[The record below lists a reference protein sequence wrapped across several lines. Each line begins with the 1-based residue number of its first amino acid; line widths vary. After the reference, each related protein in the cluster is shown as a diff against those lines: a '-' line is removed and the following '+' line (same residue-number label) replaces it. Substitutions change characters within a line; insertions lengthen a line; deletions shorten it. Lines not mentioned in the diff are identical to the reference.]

1 MTCPTD
7 SLCEL
12 LDSSIGRA
20 IIALPEEEHFGMVLN
35 DFYKPKMHKLYS
47 ALYTAV
53 KADFTL
59 KIRKTLF
66 TLKRIEKEVR

>member
-1 MTCPTD
+1 
-7 SLCEL
+7 
-12 LDSSIGRA
+12 
-20 IIALPEEEHFGMVLN
+20 MVLN